1 MKMQKLIIA
10 FCHLP
15 KGKRTPYSEIC
26 PPGIQKDLSD
36 NLFLRYGKS
45 LILLTLLQADR
56 FHSFTELLF
65 AKIKTSQLI
74 VKKMPYSDILNNF
87 EAQDKKCNL

>member
-1 MKMQKLIIA
+1 MDTLWRN
-10 FCHLP
+10 L
-15 KGKRTPYSEIC
+15 

-65 AKIKTSQLI
+65 AKILI
-74 VKKMPYSDILNNF
+74 NTVK
-87 EAQDKKCNL
+87 